1 MDCFTFQMEATELKR
16 LHSEM
21 MAGVGGG
28 GQDRA
33 VRGQGDMYWAA
44 PRGWDVPGHCEGNPS
59 AGDREGSAQ
68 RALREQNPNGSSW
81 LCLQRA
87 A

>member
-28 GQDRA
+28 GDRI
-33 VRGQGDMYWAA
+33 GQ
-44 PRGWDVPGHCEGNPS
+44 
-59 AGDREGSAQ
+59 
-68 RALREQNPNGSSW
+68 
-81 LCLQRA
+81 
-87 A
+87 

>member
-28 GQDRA
+28 DRIGQ
-33 VRGQGDMYWAA
+33 
-44 PRGWDVPGHCEGNPS
+44 
-59 AGDREGSAQ
+59 
-68 RALREQNPNGSSW
+68 
-81 LCLQRA
+81 
-87 A
+87 